1 MLDRRR
7 AVRAALAAAAAA
19 IAGRAARAAV
29 RGRRIPEEYER
40 FFPFLVDLE
49 GWSGDAPHGLDL
61 EVPGADV
68 LSAAREYRRGAA
80 RLNVEVVAGPTAQ
93 GVTAATAANV
103 NIEAGD
109 TRMRTATIDGLAVAR
124 SFTAHD
130 RTGVIMVAL
139 GANAMFSVVFDGV
152 GEDEALELA
161 QRFDWKAIRAAVP
174 K

>member
-7 AVRAALAAAAAA
+7 AVRAAVAAAAAA
-19 IAGRAARAAV
+19 IAAGAARAAMP
-29 RGRRIPEEYER
+29 GRRVAEEYER
-40 FFPFLVDLE
+40 FFPFLVELE

-61 EVPGADV
+61 EVPGASF
-68 LSAAREYRRGAA
+68 LSAAREYRRDVA
-80 RLNVEVVAGPTAQ
+80 RLNVSVVTGPTAQ

-103 NIEAGD
+103 DVEAGD
-109 TRMRTATIDGLAVAR
+109 TRMRTATIAGLPVAR

-139 GANAMFSVVFDGV
+139 GPTAMFSVVFDGV
-152 GEDEALELA
+152 GEDEALALA
-161 QRFDWKAIRAAVP
+161 QRFDWKAIQAVVP